1 MWVFECC
8 GRGWVVV
15 GGGGGGG
22 VGLMGRVRFDFCS
35 LKSLKFRD

>member
-1 MWVFECC
+1 M
-8 GRGWVVV
+8 
-15 GGGGGGG
+15 GGGGGVVGRGG